1 MNLSTN
7 QTKTQNQTPAK
18 EGELMPENFME
29 DEETLPAKSFSIGQT
44 FKNYKDL
51 CVFLETPVKSGLA
64 KRNHMAEIETCLS
77 LKASGQSLTITSILK
92 DPTPLFSYS
101 KKLRPSF
108 WEAHLSI
115 LILEKLQQTLD
126 EPDSPY
132 FNTLMLQP
140 SEAFFDFGFSA
151 TPLTT
156 IKYMGKSPKEQKILK
171 GETSSFQT
179 VLEKV
184 KTGELSTES
193 YFDSEKFY
201 PSLSSKLW
209 SDSQTTL
216 KRVLERLSDK
226 DIINHSYTFVLST
239 KASSSSLR
247 PATFDELTCI
257 KDAEAL
263 ALKTLKLSSKHDMRS
278 SPLEKAF
285 YKIRSELLSKQGITF
300 CQKVHLIG
308 FTANLVA
315 NGATY
320 KQELEAQ
327 LGAKYQ
333 INDRTFSNL
342 VNFYTNQNSCP
353 EVIKKIIRIL
363 EEVVRLPPSEDLPQP
378 FQS

>member
-1 MNLSTN
+1 
-7 QTKTQNQTPAK
+7 
-18 EGELMPENFME
+18 MPENFME
-29 DEETLPAKSFSIGQT
+29 DEEILPSKTFSIGQT

-51 CVFLETPVKSGLA
+51 CSFLETPVKGGTA
-64 KRNHMAEIETCLS
+64 KRNHMEEIETCLS
-77 LKASGQSLTITSILK
+77 LKASGQSLTISVIHK
-92 DPTPLFSYS
+92 DPSPLFSYI
-101 KKLRPSF
+101 KKSRPSF

-115 LILEKLQQTLD
+115 LILEKLQQTLE

-140 SEAFFDFGFSA
+140 SEAFLDFGFSA
-151 TPLTT
+151 TPVTS
-156 IKYMGKSPKEQKILK
+156 IKYMGKKPKVEKVPK
-171 GETSSFQT
+171 GEIKSFQSA
-179 VLEKV
+179 LEKV

-226 DIINHSYTFVLST
+226 DIINHSYTFVLTT
-239 KASSSSLR
+239 KTSPSLR
-247 PATFDELTCI
+247 AATFDELTCI
-257 KDAEAL
+257 KDAEDL
-263 ALKTLKLSSKHDMRS
+263 TLKTLKLSSKHVMRS
-278 SPLEKAF
+278 SPLENAF
-285 YKIRSELLSKQGITF
+285 YKLRKELLAKQGITF

-342 VNFYTNQNSCP
+342 VNFYANQNSCP

-363 EEVVRLPPSEDLPQP
+363 EEVVRLPSLQEN
-378 FQS
+378 